1 MQEHPKTSLRGWMWR
16 AFVQSALIPL
26 VLVETVLIAA
36 YLLTNS
42 SIREA
47 QIDHLRETAL
57 SDLQTAA
64 QQEAQL
70 VSERLATIGKLTD
83 LYREQVGSVLL
94 RKDYLVDELER
105 QRHTRTPDGVLY
117 TKTDDGRAASFYANS
132 TPTEQQD
139 LDRVLRLA
147 QLDPLMKSLQA
158 SNKLIASLYFNTWD
172 SYNRI
177 YPWFFTPDQYPHDM
191 VIPDY
196 NFYYLADAR
205 HNPQRKVVWTDIY
218 VDPAGHGWMMS
229 ALAPVYRG
237 DFLEGVAGLDIT
249 VDSILKEIAALQVS
263 WNGYA
268 MLVSGE
274 LNIMALP
281 PQGEQDFAL
290 AELTEHSYDEA
301 IRQEIFK
308 PADFNLA
315 KRQDSS
321 RLAQAISRSQTGI
334 EALNLDGKP
343 KLAAWATIPETG
355 WKLITVV
362 DEAEIFSK
370 TNALAARYQQ
380 IGYLL
385 IAGMV
390 LFYLLFFAAM
400 WLRSRQL
407 SHQLQQP
414 MDGVTGMMAQIGQGH
429 WNPTRAQSDIA
440 ELDQMAT
447 AAATMGK
454 QLAHSETTR
463 QQAQNQL
470 ELVLDSTTES
480 LWEIDL
486 VQRSVH
492 IEGRFIERFG
502 LSGPDLPLDGFYA
515 LVHPDDLEDVVICH
529 EHPEQRPSDD
539 YTIEYRFSDNRG
551 IYHWLLSRGRV
562 VTADADGHIQRL
574 AGTHVDIDA
583 LKATQ
588 EALRQA
594 SQQAQAANVAKTRF
608 LSSMS
613 HELRTPLNAVQ
624 GFAQMIQ
631 LELLDR
637 PEETSLGQYAGEILG
652 ASNHLCMLVDDI
664 LDLAHI
670 EAQKTSVSMETVDA
684 RQIMS
689 ECLELIRTQARE
701 QHLQL
706 EAHLPEGSLLVR
718 AEPRRLRQT
727 LLNLLSNAVKYNR
740 PHGHI
745 SLSYKTTPTSLR
757 LIVED
762 TGFGISADKQALLFK
777 PFQRL
782 GHENST
788 IKGTGI
794 GLVLSRELAE
804 LMNGKLGFSSEPG
817 IGSTFWIELPF
828 SPTLQR
834 EVPPGAP
841 VKNHGAPPLR
851 ILYVEDDHA
860 SQVLVQKALEDI
872 GDVDVMDNGLEALH
886 WLTENPPELLLLDID
901 LPDLQGDS
909 LLRSLRKH
917 ARTSD
922 LPVIVISAGALPE
935 DLAMVSDLNVACY
948 LTKPLKIQ
956 LLREAVMRIGTPRYT
971 PSPIQ

>member
-1 MQEHPKTSLRGWMWR
+1 
-16 AFVQSALIPL
+16 
-26 VLVETVLIAA
+26 
-36 YLLTNS
+36 
-42 SIREA
+42 
-47 QIDHLRETAL
+47 
-57 SDLQTAA
+57 
-64 QQEAQL
+64 
-70 VSERLATIGKLTD
+70 
-83 LYREQVGSVLL
+83 
-94 RKDYLVDELER
+94 
-105 QRHTRTPDGVLY
+105 
-117 TKTDDGRAASFYANS
+117 
-132 TPTEQQD
+132 
-139 LDRVLRLA
+139 
-147 QLDPLMKSLQA
+147 
-158 SNKLIASLYFNTWD
+158 
-172 SYNRI
+172 
-177 YPWFFTPDQYPHDM
+177 
-191 VIPDY
+191 
-196 NFYYLADAR
+196 
-205 HNPQRKVVWTDIY
+205 
-218 VDPAGHGWMMS
+218 
-229 ALAPVYRG
+229 
-237 DFLEGVAGLDIT
+237 
-249 VDSILKEIAALQVS
+249 
-263 WNGYA
+263 
-268 MLVSGE
+268 
-274 LNIMALP
+274 
-281 PQGEQDFAL
+281 
-290 AELTEHSYDEA
+290 
-301 IRQEIFK
+301 
-308 PADFNLA
+308 
-315 KRQDSS
+315 
-321 RLAQAISRSQTGI
+321 
-334 EALNLDGKP
+334 
-343 KLAAWATIPETG
+343 
-355 WKLITVV
+355 
-362 DEAEIFSK
+362 
-370 TNALAARYQQ
+370 
-380 IGYLL
+380 
-385 IAGMV
+385 
-390 LFYLLFFAAM
+390 
-400 WLRSRQL
+400 
-407 SHQLQQP
+407 
-414 MDGVTGMMAQIGQGH
+414 MDGVAGMMAQIGQGH
-429 WNPTRAQSDIA
+429 WSPTRAQSDSA

-447 AAATMGK
+447 AAASMGE
-454 QLAHSETTR
+454 QLAHSEVTR

-470 ELVLDSTTES
+470 ELVLESTTES
-480 LWEIDL
+480 LWAIDL
-486 VQRSVH
+486 VQRSIHV
-492 IEGRFIERFG
+492 EGRFIERFG
-502 LSGPDLPLDGFYA
+502 LSGPDMALDGFYA

-529 EHPEQRPSDD
+529 EHPEQRLGDD
-539 YTIEYRFSDNRG
+539 YTIEYRFSDSRG

-562 VTADADGHIQRL
+562 VSNDAAGHIQRL
-574 AGTHVDIDA
+574 AGTHVDIGT

-588 EALRQA
+588 EALCQA

-637 PEETSLGQYAGEILG
+637 PEEASLSQYASEILG

-670 EAQKTSVSMETVDA
+670 EAQKTSVSLETVDA

-689 ECLELIRTQARE
+689 ECIELLRPQARE
-701 QHLQL
+701 HHLHL
-706 EAHLPEGSLLVR
+706 ETHLPEGSLLVR

-762 TGFGISADKQALLFK
+762 TGFGIREDKQALLFK

-834 EVPPGAP
+834 EIALGNPAQNHAAP
-841 VKNHGAPPLR
+841 RLR

-860 SQVLVQKALEDI
+860 SQVLVQRALADI
-872 GDVDVMDNGLEALH
+872 GDVDVMENGLEALH

-935 DLAMVSDLNVACY
+935 DLAIVSDLNVACY

-956 LLREAVMRIGTPRYT
+956 LLRETVMRIGTQRYT
-971 PSPIQ
+971 PTRA